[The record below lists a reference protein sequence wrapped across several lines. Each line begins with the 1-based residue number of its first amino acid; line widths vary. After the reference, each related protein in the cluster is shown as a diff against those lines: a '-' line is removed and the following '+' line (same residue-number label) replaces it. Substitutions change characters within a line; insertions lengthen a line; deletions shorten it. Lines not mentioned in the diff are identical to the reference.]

1 MGLGVLL
8 GHPKSIQ
15 SACLWAQ
22 YSRFWGY
29 ICRCTY
35 GRSLKMG
42 FHLPTQFSCPSSMV
56 EFQVLSSS
64 RSKLVPVPVAYLIL
78 LMPIFSAALD
88 STDNSDRK
96 SPSLV
101 LSTSHRPGLSGP
113 LAHPS
118 LITPA
123 LVIPWDS
130 IFGSL
135 ICVIFHLYFSGFNYH
150 LSDNMFQVFIFSPG
164 AQHTLSIIC

>member
-8 GHPKSIQ
+8 GHLKSIQ

-35 GRSLKMG
+35 GTSLKMG

-64 RSKLVPVPVAYLIL
+64 RSKLVPVPVACLIL
-78 LMPIFSAALD
+78 LTHIFSAALD
-88 STDNSDRK
+88 SIDNSDLG
-96 SPSLV
+96 SPSVV
-101 LSTSHRPGLSGP
+101 LSTSHCPGLSGP
-113 LAHPS
+113 SGPSFSHPPSPCHS
-118 LITPA
+118 LRFNIWFSDMCNFSF
-123 LVIPWDS
+123 V
-130 IFGSL
+130 
-135 ICVIFHLYFSGFNYH
+135 SGFNFH

-164 AQHTLSIIC
+164 ARHTLSIIC